1 MAEEIDSNIFW
12 NRFIVFSKEKEEK
25 EENLAGNFSGFFIF
39 WWNLIGL
46 NQLFGLSLIFV
57 KRRKRKKKEKKKKS
71 MKYYFAVIIVVL
83 VVIVL
88 LLFFV
93 LFKIYRLHVKSIE
106 EQLDIF
112 QDDGTIML
120 FKLDLTIKQC
130 HEKWQLPL
138 IILKVNQLVYGNDSY
153 DLQIFCFGS

>member
-1 MAEEIDSNIFW
+1 
-12 NRFIVFSKEKEEK
+12 
-25 EENLAGNFSGFFIF
+25 
-39 WWNLIGL
+39 
-46 NQLFGLSLIFV
+46 
-57 KRRKRKKKEKKKKS
+57 

-112 QDDGTIML
+112 QDDGKIML
-120 FKLDLTIKQC
+120 FNLDLTLKQS
-130 HEKWQLPL
+130 HEKWQLPV
-138 IILKVNQLVYGNDSY
+138 IILKVYQLVYSNDSY
-153 DLQIFCFGS
+153 DLQIFCFGP